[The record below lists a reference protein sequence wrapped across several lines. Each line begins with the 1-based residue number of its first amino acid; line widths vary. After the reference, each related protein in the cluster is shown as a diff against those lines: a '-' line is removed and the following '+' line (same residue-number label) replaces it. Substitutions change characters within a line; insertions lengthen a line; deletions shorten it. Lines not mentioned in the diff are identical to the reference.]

1 MCRQALERRVSFGPP
16 LICSWSDC
24 PRREKRYTDT
34 KAHSY
39 SHWTGGRPRC
49 LPQGEPPACSRRG
62 LDVIL
67 SGLLAAATW
76 VWFGWYGERS
86 STGPRRTDERSRR
99 DRGGN
104 DARKRFWRYCGTVV
118 EDLFFFFVPLFFN
131 VKWHSAR
138 RKTEVDRTQRQKDR
152 QILSS
157 TRSERQVKIKHL
169 LI

>member
-118 EDLFFFFVPLFFN
+118 EDLFFFLFPSSSTWN
-131 VKWHSAR
+131 DTVRGGRQKWTGHR
-138 RKTEVDRTQRQKDR
+138 DRKTDRSYPPPDLKDKWK
-152 QILSS
+152 LSNY
-157 TRSERQVKIKHL
+157 
-169 LI
+169 